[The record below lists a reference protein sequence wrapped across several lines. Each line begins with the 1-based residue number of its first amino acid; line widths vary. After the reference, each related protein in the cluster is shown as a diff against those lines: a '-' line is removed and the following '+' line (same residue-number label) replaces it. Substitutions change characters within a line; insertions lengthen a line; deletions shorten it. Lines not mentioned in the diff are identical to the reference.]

1 MPAKLSPEH
10 WVLAVTAKVK
20 ARNASEHLGA
30 VNMSEFS
37 KKWVPSNTPGF
48 GEKVRGSLNPAGPLK
63 PRIDSAVRNIQVQI
77 SKLENTTNKLKERDG
92 ALFNKVVSSLQKHDM
107 QHASVYS
114 NELAEVRKMSKLV
127 TSARIA
133 LEQII
138 LRLSTASELGDI
150 VVTLAPAMAVI
161 KSVKSGLT
169 GVMPE
174 AEQEIGDINSV
185 LSSILVDAGQL
196 GGLTLNFEAANE
208 DAEHIL
214 FEASA
219 VAEQNMKDKFPDLP
233 NMGGEAGQSDSQ

>member
-1 MPAKLSPEH
+1 MI
-10 WVLAVTAKVK
+10 
-20 ARNASEHLGA
+20 
-30 VNMSEFS
+30 MSEFS

-48 GEKVRGSLNPAGPLK
+48 GEKVRGSLSPAGPLK
-63 PRIDSAVRNIQVQI
+63 PRIDQAVRGIQIQV

-138 LRLSTASELGDI
+138 LRLSTAAELGDI

-161 KSVKSGLT
+161 KSVKSGLV

-174 AEQEIGDINSV
+174 AEQEIGDINNV

-214 FEASA
+214 AEASA

-233 NMGGEAGQSDSQ
+233 SMGGEAGQSNSQ